1 MAPECDHGWAM
12 TQSIHFTDQEL
23 RTFVTDELQY
33 DPSVEAQR
41 ISVVAES
48 GTVTLS
54 GETTS
59 LTEKHNVKRSTM
71 RVRGVSSIVD
81 KMTVRDPG
89 SAGATDADLAE
100 VATKMLDWTA
110 DVPTKSVKATVQN
123 HVITLS
129 GNVAWDY
136 QREAATRAV
145 ENLRGITEI
154 KNTMMID
161 QPTSKSPAMN
171 LVAAALKRSSL
182 ADSKAIHVDVKDHEL
197 LLNGTVGSFAEY
209 RQAERI
215 AWASPGVTK
224 VTNNLRIG
232 S

>member
-100 VATKMLDWTA
+100 VAAKMLDWTA

-197 LLNGTVGSFAEY
+197 LLNGNVGSFAEY

-215 AWASPGVTK
+215 AWASPGVIK

>member
-1 MAPECDHGWAM
+1 MVPDSDHGWAM

-23 RTFVTDELQY
+23 RTFVTDELQF
-33 DPSVEAQR
+33 DPSIEAQR

-54 GETTS
+54 GEAAS
-59 LTEKHNVKRSTM
+59 LAEKHNVKRSAM
-71 RVRGVSSIVD
+71 RVRGVSTIVD

-89 SAGATDADLAE
+89 SSGATDTDLAE
-100 VATKMLDWTA
+100 MAARTLDWTA
-110 DVPTKSVKATVQN
+110 NVPAKSVKTTVQN

-136 QREAATRAV
+136 QREAATRAL
-145 ENLRGITEI
+145 ENLRGVTEI
-154 KNTMMID
+154 KNIMMID

-182 ADSKAIHVDVKDHEL
+182 VDSKAIHVDVKDHEL
-197 LLNGTVGSFAEY
+197 VLSGNVGSFAEY

-215 AWASPGVTK
+215 AWASPGVTQ
-224 VTNNLRIG
+224 VTNNLHIG

>member
-1 MAPECDHGWAM
+1 M
-12 TQSIHFTDQEL
+12 TTSIHFTDQEL

-33 DPSVEAQR
+33 DPSIEAQR

-59 LTEKHNVKRSTM
+59 LAEKHNVKRSTM

-89 SAGATDADLAE
+89 SGATDTDLAE
-100 VATKMLDWTA
+100 VAAKMLDWTA
-110 DVPTKSVKATVQN
+110 DVPTKSVKATVHN

-182 ADSKAIHVDVKDHEL
+182 VDSKAIHVDVRDHEL
-197 LLNGTVGSFAEY
+197 LLSGNVGSFAEY

-215 AWASPGVTK
+215 AWASPGVTM
-224 VTNNLRIG
+224 VTNNLLIG

>member
-1 MAPECDHGWAM
+1 M

-33 DPSVEAQR
+33 DPSIEAQR

-48 GTVTLS
+48 GTVTLA

-59 LTEKHNVKRSTM
+59 LAERHHVKRSAM

-89 SAGATDADLAE
+89 SNGATDADLAD
-100 VATKMLDWTA
+100 VAAKMLDWTV
-110 DVPTKSVKATVQN
+110 DVPAKSVKATVHN
-123 HVITLS
+123 HVITLT

-154 KNTMMID
+154 KNTMTID
-161 QPTSKSPAMN
+161 QPTSNSPAMN

-182 ADSKAIHVDVKDHEL
+182 VDSKAIHIDVRDHEL
-197 LLNGTVGSFAEY
+197 LLSGNVGSFAEY

-215 AWASPGVTK
+215 AWASPGVTT

-232 S
+232 A

>member
-197 LLNGTVGSFAEY
+197 LLNGNVGSFAEY

-215 AWASPGVTK
+215 AWASPGVIK

>member
-1 MAPECDHGWAM
+1 MAPERDHGWAM

-59 LTEKHNVKRSTM
+59 LAEKHNVKRSTM

-89 SAGATDADLAE
+89 STGATDADLAE
-100 VATKMLDWTA
+100 VAAKMLDWTA

-182 ADSKAIHVDVKDHEL
+182 ADSNAIHVDVKDHEL
-197 LLNGTVGSFAEY
+197 LLNGNVGSFAEY

>member
-1 MAPECDHGWAM
+1 M

-33 DPSVEAQR
+33 DPSIEAQR
-41 ISVVAES
+41 ITVVAES

-59 LTEKHNVKRSTM
+59 LAEKHNVKRSAM
-71 RVRGVSSIVD
+71 RVRGVSTIVD
-81 KMTVRDPG
+81 KMTVRNPG
-89 SAGATDADLAE
+89 STGATDADLAE
-100 VATKMLDWTA
+100 VANKMLDWAA
-110 DVPTKSVKATVQN
+110 DVPTKSVRTMVKD

-129 GNVAWDY
+129 GHVAWDY
-136 QREAATRAV
+136 QREAATRAL
-145 ENLRGITEI
+145 ENLRGVMEI
-154 KNTMMID
+154 KNTMQID
-161 QPTSKSPAMN
+161 QPIAKSPAMN
-171 LVAAALKRSSL
+171 LVEAALKRSSL
-182 ADSKAIHVDVKDHEL
+182 LDSKAIHVDVKDHEL
-197 LLNGTVGSFAEY
+197 LLSGNVGSFAEY

-224 VTNNLRIG
+224 VTNNLHIG